1 MEKSN
6 EEKIKALQEKLNI
19 LNQEQ
24 ETINSAK
31 NSVLKDLEK
40 NYSEV
45 EKTMTKL
52 HENKQEIKEVERQ
65 INQLKLNKI
74 RENLNFDNIKKTVVS
89 SSIFQKIKSLPEKI
103 NSQTLDEQYQ
113 KYKALCVQKGEE
125 IKSKEE
131 FVKLIQDIKSK
142 NFNSIFQKAK
152 SEIQSLSKNAQDIFT
167 EIIKD
172 YENSIDSKDVNKE
185 ATKENQEKQP
195 VNTSSEQ
202 VVKPTKVKKQ
212 IIQENQE
219 KIVPT
224 KKKKSKKV
232 SQESLSLPQSFTK
245 NEALQEWIQVQKI
258 KPSILKQDRKTVY
271 EMYKSYINNKYPK
284 SDLVLTYTSGVFSKN
299 LDSAFTKP
307 SVSKKM

>member
-6 EEKIKALQEKLNI
+6 EEQMKALQEKLNI
-19 LNQEQ
+19 LNKEQ
-24 ETINSAK
+24 DAIKSAK

-65 INQLKLNKI
+65 INQLKLNKLK
-74 RENLNFDNIKKTVVS
+74 ENLNFDNIKKTVVS

-131 FVKLIQDIKSK
+131 FVKLMQDIKSK

-152 SEIQSLSKNAQDIFT
+152 SEIQSLSKNAQEIFT

-172 YENSIDSKDVNKE
+172 YEASIDSKDVSKE
-185 ATKENQEKQP
+185 QQETKQ
-195 VNTSSEQ
+195 VNTSEK
-202 VVKPTKVKKQ
+202 VVKPTKVKKTTVKKQ
-212 IIQENQE
+212 SVQE
-219 KIVPT
+219 KPEKSVPAA
-224 KKKKSKKV
+224 KQKSKKV
-232 SQESLSLPQSFTK
+232 SQKSSSLPQAATK
-245 NEALQEWIQVQKI
+245 TEALQEWIQVQKI

-271 EMYKSYINNKYPK
+271 EMYKAYITNKYSK
-284 SDLVLTYTSGVFSKN
+284 SDLLFTYTSGVFSKN
-299 LDSAFTKP
+299 LDAAFAKP
-307 SVSKKM
+307 NVSKKM